1 MIRKVQVF
9 LVVLCILS
17 LMAGTALA
25 QGKADPNRRLK
36 TRTAVATALAL
47 GQPSLIHPPLN
58 TKAVSAPIPITTQL
72 GYQASLQLGGL
83 YYPSGIGV
91 SWRGDTILF
100 AQDEGSGNVYW
111 HHDHIIDAIPT
122 PTSYLHAAR
131 ERGAF
136 YVGSYYG
143 EVYKVVD
150 RQYVSLRGWD
160 EYGDDIAALDV
171 DLATGTVYF
180 TTNYYDGGYGEYWTG
195 LYALPKNTSSAI
207 LMDWWWDEPCWGIA
221 VKGNFL
227 YITDYYNDSI
237 WKYPKQVQYGPWLEF
252 VFGLDGPTDICFDKL
267 GNMFVA
273 EWGGGSIARV
283 KAGSYNIVRIASGL
297 ISPYY
302 LQLDGSDNIY
312 FTDYDM
318 GAIWKLKK

>member
-1 MIRKVQVF
+1 MRRKIQVL

-25 QGKADPNRRLK
+25 QGKADPNRRLR
-36 TRTAVATALAL
+36 TRTAVAAPLPV

-58 TKAVSAPIPITTQL
+58 NKAAAVKNKPAITTQL

-83 YYPSGIGV
+83 YYPNGIGV

-111 HHDHIIDAIPT
+111 HHDHTVDAIPT

-150 RQYVSLRGWD
+150 RQYVTYRGGDW
-160 EYGDDIAALDV
+160 YGDDIAALDV

-180 TTNYYDGGYGEYWTG
+180 VTNYEDGYDYWSG
-195 LYALPKNTSSAI
+195 LYKLPPNTTEAI
-207 LMDWWWDEPCWGIA
+207 LMDEWWDEPCWGIA

-227 YITDYYNDSI
+227 YVTDYYSGSI
-237 WKYPKQVQYGPWLEF
+237 YKTPKQGGDWTEI
-252 VFGLDGPTDICFDKL
+252 VFDLDGPTDICFDKL

-283 KAGSYNIVRIASGL
+283 KAGSLNIVRIASGFD
-297 ISPYY
+297 SPYY
-302 LQLDGSDNIY
+302 LQLDGSNNIY